1 MRDVSDASEDKLT
14 TYTYS
19 GINRRSGTKTTPRG
33 TVLET
38 RDRVNRGAAPHGHFQ
53 VSEMT
58 AGDQE
63 VRLGESGLVLGRTS
77 GVWTAP

>member
-1 MRDVSDASEDKLT
+1 MRDVSDASDDKLT

-19 GINRRSGTKTTPRG
+19 WINRRSGTKTTSRG

-38 RDRVNRGAAPHGHFQ
+38 RDRVIGALLQHGHFQ

-58 AGDQE
+58 AGAQE
-63 VRLGESGLVLGRTS
+63 VDFRI
-77 GVWTAP
+77 